1 MAKKTKITASDIIT
15 FYMDYVV
22 EHRIKPES
30 VEDFAKL
37 HQFDDVIFYEYFTS
51 FKDLEKTIYN
61 VLFEN
66 SLVILKQSPEYYSF
80 SKKDKLLSLYYTFF
94 ENLTLNQEFVKQN
107 LKGLENQF
115 KALSTFSSLKKS
127 FTAFIGELNLETISL
142 NVDSIETIQKKA
154 IKESAWI
161 QFLFIMKFWLDDT
174 SEASEKTDILIEKSI
189 NTGVELLDTKSLYNI
204 IDLAKFL
211 YKEKV
216 KEQTYENAKKNTSF

>member
-1 MAKKTKITASDIIT
+1 MAKKTKITASEIIT

-22 EHRIKPES
+22 EHHNKPES
-30 VEDFAKL
+30 VEDFALL
-37 HQFDDVIFYEYFTS
+37 HQFDDVIFYEHFTS
-51 FKDLEKTIYN
+51 FKDLERTIYN
-61 VLFEN
+61 MLFEN
-66 SLVILKQSPEYYSF
+66 SLTILKQSPEYYGF

-94 ENLTLNQEFVKQN
+94 ENLALNEEFVKQN
-107 LKGLENQF
+107 LKGLENQL
-115 KALSTFSSLKKS
+115 KALSTFSLFKRNFSN
-127 FTAFIGELNLETISL
+127 FIDELNLETISL

-161 QFLFIMKFWLDDT
+161 QFLFILKFWLDDT
-174 SEASEKTDILIEKSI
+174 SESSEKTDILIEKSI

-216 KEQTYENAKKNTSF
+216 Q

>member
-1 MAKKTKITASDIIT
+1 MAKKTKITASEIIA
-15 FYMDYVV
+15 FYMDYVI
-22 EHRIKPES
+22 EHHVKPES
-30 VEDFAKL
+30 VEDFAQL
-37 HQFDDVIFYEYFTS
+37 HQFDDVIFYEHFTS

-61 VLFEN
+61 LLFEN
-66 SLVILKQSPEYYSF
+66 SLVILKQSPEFCSF

-94 ENLTLNQEFVKQN
+94 ENLALNKEFVKQN
-107 LKGLENQF
+107 LKGLENQL
-115 KALSTFSSLKKS
+115 KALSTFSLLKKS

-142 NVDSIETIQKKA
+142 NVDSIETIQQKA

-174 SEASEKTDILIEKSI
+174 SEAFEKTDILIEKSI

-216 KEQTYENAKKNTSF
+216 Q

>member
-1 MAKKTKITASDIIT
+1 MVKKTKITASEIIT

-22 EHRIKPES
+22 DYQVKPES
-30 VEDFAKL
+30 IEDFAQI
-37 HQFDDVIFYEYFTS
+37 HQFDDVVFYEHFTS

-61 VLFEN
+61 MLFEN

-80 SKKDKLLSLYYTFF
+80 SKKDKLLSFYYTFF
-94 ENLTLNQEFVKQN
+94 ENLALNREFVKQN

-115 KALSTFSSLKKS
+115 KALSTFSLLKKS
-127 FTAFIGELNLETISL
+127 FTAFIDELNLETISL

-154 IKESAWI
+154 LRESAWV
-161 QFLFIMKFWLDDT
+161 QFLFVMKFWLDDT
-174 SEASEKTDILIEKSI
+174 SEAFEKTDILIEKSI

-216 KEQTYENAKKNTSF
+216 Q

>member
-1 MAKKTKITASDIIT
+1 MAKKSKIIASDIIT

-22 EHRIKPES
+22 EHQAKPES
-30 VEDFAKL
+30 IEDFAQL
-37 HQFDDVIFYEYFTS
+37 HQFEEEIFYEYFTS
-51 FKDLEKTIYN
+51 FKDLEKHIYN
-61 VLFEN
+61 VLFMN
-66 SLVILKQSPEYYSF
+66 SLAILKQSPGYFSF

-94 ENLTLNQEFVKQN
+94 ENLALNHEFVKEN

-115 KALSTFSSLKKS
+115 KALSTFSLLKKS
-127 FTAFIGELNLETISL
+127 FSAFIDELNLETLSL

-154 IKESAWI
+154 IKESAWV

-174 SEASEKTDILIEKSI
+174 SEDFEKTDILIEKAI
-189 NTGVELLDTKSLYNI
+189 NTGVELLDTKSLYNM

-216 KEQTYENAKKNTSF
+216 Q

>member
-1 MAKKTKITASDIIT
+1 MAKNTKITASDIIT

-22 EHRIKPES
+22 EHHSKPDS
-30 VEDFAKL
+30 VEGFAQL
-37 HQFDDVIFYEYFTS
+37 HQFDEVTFYEHFTS

-66 SLVILKQSPEYYSF
+66 SLVILKQSPEYHNF
-80 SKKDKLLSLYYTFF
+80 SKKDKLLSLYYTLF
-94 ENLTLNQEFVKQN
+94 ENLTLNQDFIKQN
-107 LKGLENQF
+107 LKGLENQL
-115 KALSTFSSLKKS
+115 KALSTFSVFKKS
-127 FTAFIGELNLETISL
+127 FTAFIDELNLETINL

-154 IKESAWI
+154 IKESAWV

-189 NTGVELLDTKSLYNI
+189 NTGVELLDTKSLHNI

-216 KEQTYENAKKNTSF
+216 K

>member
-22 EHRIKPES
+22 EHHSKPES
-30 VEDFAKL
+30 VEDFAQL
-37 HQFDDVIFYEYFTS
+37 HQFDDVIYYEYFTS

-61 VLFEN
+61 ELFQN
-66 SLVILKQSPEYYSF
+66 SLVILKQSPEYHSY

-94 ENLTLNQEFVKQN
+94 ENLALNQEFVKQN
-107 LKGLENQF
+107 LKGLENQL
-115 KALSTFSSLKKS
+115 KALSTFSLLKKS

-142 NVDSIETIQKKA
+142 NVDSIETIQQKA
-154 IKESAWI
+154 INESAWI

-189 NTGVELLDTKSLYNI
+189 STGVELLDTKSLYNI

-216 KEQTYENAKKNTSF
+216 Q